1 MALDDR
7 CAAIAACA
15 RRASLRKRVAFVVIR
30 RGCRPFAAVETERAS
45 APIVRDHLLSV
56 VLSVRSLATA
66 LDEMA
71 RPRAIVRMSSAEP
84 RSVAVVLLVALVGGA
99 LLILAL
105 VVIVLALRILLLALL
120 GRARLIAGL
129 IVSGL
134 ILDF

>member
-1 MALDDR
+1 MQAACPTTAFPLGTQRPTLSSPRRARPFPRRPLGLDAR

-45 APIVRDHLLSV
+45 AAIVRDHLFSV

-71 RPRAIVRMSSAEP
+71 KTR
-84 RSVAVVLLVALVGGA
+84 
-99 LLILAL
+99 
-105 VVIVLALRILLLALL
+105 
-120 GRARLIAGL
+120 
-129 IVSGL
+129 
-134 ILDF
+134 